1 MLIAFMELKNIKK
14 RNIDTECGEQ
24 GQKKSS
30 VM

>member
-14 RNIDTECGEQ
+14 EISTLNGANKD
-24 GQKKSS
+24 KKSS